1 MIQVTKASTNEAG
14 SGDRDHT
21 IRVPNRTHIT
31 RTTNMVTR
39 VEVPASMACNNLGAH
54 LRATHRTRGT
64 RSSILINLSTRASNP
79 IRRGQEGPTVSLIV
93 IVSKAATRVVATA
106 IIVLAM
112 NRYKK
117 VEETRAK
124 LIHALISAV
133 QVATIALAPL
143 EAGR

>member
-1 MIQVTKASTNEAG
+1 
-14 SGDRDHT
+14 
-21 IRVPNRTHIT
+21 
-31 RTTNMVTR
+31 MVTR
-39 VEVPASMACNNLGAH
+39 VEVPASMACNTLGAH

-64 RSSILINLSTRASNP
+64 RSSILIILSTRASNP
-79 IRRGQEGPTVSLIV
+79 IRRGQEGPTVSLTV
-93 IVSKAATRVVATA
+93 IVSKVATRVVATA